1 MKNDIRER
9 TLFDYPRE
17 LRGFPQNRWGGYRT
31 IRIQTYPPLL
41 PFGSA
46 DPCRTYTDEE
56 RRALE
61 RKMRAEGRLGPSPR
75 RRRGR

>member
-46 DPCRTYTDEE
+46 RPMSDLY
-56 RRALE
+56 
-61 RKMRAEGRLGPSPR
+61 
-75 RRRGR
+75 RRGKARA